1 MTWIPPKRV
10 KCNVRKTWAEMCH
23 LEGIAAVQV
32 YNAPPRAVLS
42 WHLQGVCLLVD
53 EQCWKWSCSS
63 SCTEESPGTLPKV
76 QRALLGHAL
85 LLTVRC
91 QHKIPAVPTHRLEWL
106 SLHLSLQTSIDPNS
120 RTALVFLVLLPFA
133 LHSILLLSIL
143 GKTISA
149 RTSPALLSSS
159 VVVLPFFTW
168 DANTSQLKLKTQGYP
183 EPSSSRPYSKLN
195 NHVLK
200 SGQDFLLLTWIVTP
214 GASRSYVEV
223 LGTDAMWI
231 VMFTGH
237 QHLEAWGVLHAKG
250 VCTWLFFNKETKKSM
265 LVFREAKQ
273 VMWGLQHA
281 SREISEQSFFN
292 YFFL

>member
-1 MTWIPPKRV
+1 M
-10 KCNVRKTWAEMCH
+10 
-23 LEGIAAVQV
+23 
-32 YNAPPRAVLS
+32 
-42 WHLQGVCLLVD
+42 D

-91 QHKIPAVPTHRLEWL
+91 QHKIPAVPTHHLEWL

-120 RTALVFLVLLPFA
+120 HTALVFLVLLPFA

-195 NHVLK
+195 NQVLK

-214 GASRSYVEV
+214 GASRSYVEM

-237 QHLEAWGVLHAKG
+237 QHLEAWGALHAKE